1 MNKKY
6 KIGFTAS
13 CFDLLHSGHITM
25 LQEAKSVCEYL
36 IVGLQIDPS
45 IDRPE
50 KNKPIQTLMERQ
62 IQLNAVKYIDE
73 VICYSTEYELLHLL
87 SALPID
93 VRIIGEEYSGK
104 KFTGYDFPINVYFN
118 KRHHNWSTTRLRKLI
133 LDSSE
138 NI

>member
-1 MNKKY
+1 MVKKY

-13 CFDLLHSGHITM
+13 CFDMLHSGHITM
-25 LQEAKSVCEYL
+25 LQEAKSISDHL
-36 IVGLQIDPS
+36 IVGLQVDPS
-45 IDRPE
+45 VDRPE

-62 IQLNAVKYIDE
+62 IQLNAVKYVDE

-93 VRIIGEEYSGK
+93 VRIIGEEYKEK

>member
-93 VRIIGEEYSGK
+93 VRIIGEEYRGK

>member
-1 MNKKY
+1 MVKKY

-13 CFDLLHSGHITM
+13 CFDMLHSGHITM
-25 LQEAKSVCEYL
+25 LQEAKSICDHL
-36 IVGLQIDPS
+36 IVGLQVDPS
-45 IDRPE
+45 VDRPE

-62 IQLNAVKYIDE
+62 IQLNAVKYVDE

-93 VRIIGEEYSGK
+93 VRIIGEEYKEK

>member
-1 MNKKY
+1 MVKKY

-13 CFDLLHSGHITM
+13 CFDMLHSGHITM
-25 LQEAKSVCEYL
+25 LQEAKSICDHL
-36 IVGLQIDPS
+36 IVGLQVDPS
-45 IDRPE
+45 VDRPE

-62 IQLNAVKYIDE
+62 IQLNAVKYVDE

-93 VRIIGEEYSGK
+93 VRIIGEEYKEK

-118 KRHHNWSTTRLRKLI
+118 KRHHNWSTARLRKLI

>member
-93 VRIIGEEYSGK
+93 VRIIGEEYKEK

-133 LDSSE
+133 LDSIE